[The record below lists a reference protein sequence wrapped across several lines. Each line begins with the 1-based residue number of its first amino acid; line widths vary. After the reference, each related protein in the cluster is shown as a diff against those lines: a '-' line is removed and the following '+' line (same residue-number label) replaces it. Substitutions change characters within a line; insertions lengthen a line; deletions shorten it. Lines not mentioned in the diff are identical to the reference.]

1 MTGKAG
7 IVSSMKKETANQRYH
22 RRHNLKNSGQQGR
35 EALARRG
42 GPIYSTPRRTVL
54 CNRCGEPCGIYP
66 TGKVG
71 LPKTMCNNCSAKEP
85 KTHCNFCAT
94 TESPQWRTWRK
105 FHLCNACGIKAWR
118 TQDSDYYGPMPGKM
132 SANRA
137 SLKKKDIDGGL
148 DLLQFLKDSGE
159 L

>member
-7 IVSSMKKETANQRYH
+7 IVSSMKKETAQQRH
-22 RRHNLKNSGQQGR
+22 LRRHNLKHSGQQSK

-42 GPIYSTPRRTVL
+42 GPIYNAPRQAVF
-54 CNRCGEPCGIYP
+54 CNRCSEPCGMYP
-66 TGKVG
+66 TGKAG
-71 LPKTMCNNCSAKEP
+71 SPKKKCSNCPKEAP
-85 KTHCNFCAT
+85 KIHCNFCAT
-94 TESPQWRTWRK
+94 TESPQWRTWKR
-105 FHLCNACGIKAWR
+105 FHLCNACGIKVWR
-118 TQDSDYYGPMPGKM
+118 KRDTDYYGPMPGKR
-132 SANRA
+132 SANRV